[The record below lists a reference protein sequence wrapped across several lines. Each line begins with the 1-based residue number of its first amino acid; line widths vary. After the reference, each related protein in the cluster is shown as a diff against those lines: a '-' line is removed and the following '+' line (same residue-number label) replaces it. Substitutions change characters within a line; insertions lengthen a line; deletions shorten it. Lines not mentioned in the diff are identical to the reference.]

1 VTLDELRAGDC
12 IDPAPAESATVEDLP
27 VVLCRQPHDEEVI
40 ASRDLGS
47 GPWPGDKAIDA
58 RSEKICSMEFETY
71 VGIPVDQS
79 RYDLFWYSPDK
90 ETWQSGDH
98 FLLCAASDPRGKT
111 TGTLRAARR

>member
-1 VTLDELRAGDC
+1 VTLDKLRAGDC
-12 IDPAPAESATVEDLP
+12 IDPAPEESATVEDLP
-27 VVLCRQPHDEEVI
+27 VVPCRQPHDEEVI
-40 ASRDLGS
+40 AWRDLGA

-58 RSEKICSMEFETY
+58 RSEEICSTEFEIY
-71 VGIPVDQS
+71 VGIPIDQS

-98 FLLCAASDPRGKT
+98 FLLCTASDPSGKT